1 MPDAH
6 ANFAIGAVA
15 TAPSPATSGTS
26 LTVGSGQGALFPLPP
41 FNATVWATGATPTTA
56 NAEIVRVTGRAT
68 DTFTIVR
75 AQEGSTA
82 RTIIATD
89 QIMAAITAKTLTDLE
104 RAASSTQASSYT
116 FVLGDANT
124 VVESTS
130 ATAVNFTIPP
140 NSSVAFPLGTV
151 IEILQYG
158 AGTITIVAG
167 SGVTLRSNGSKVNSA
182 AQYSTLGIRQ
192 RAANEWVLSGDLA

>member
-6 ANFAIGAVA
+6 ANFAISAVV

-26 LTVGSGQGALFPLPP
+26 LTVNSGDGAKFPVPP
-41 FNATVWATGATPTTA
+41 FNATVWATGTTPITT
-56 NAEIVRVTGRAT
+56 NAEIVRVTARAT
-68 DTFTIVR
+68 DTFTILR
-75 AQEGSTA
+75 AQEGSSA
-82 RTIIATD
+82 RTIISTD

-104 RAASSTQASSYT
+104 RAASSTQASGYT
-116 FVLGDANT
+116 FALGDANT

-140 NSSVAFPLGTV
+140 NSSVAFPIGTV

-167 SGVTLRSNGSKVNSA
+167 AGVTLRSNGSKVNTSG
-182 AQYSTLGIRQ
+182 QYATVGIRQ